1 MSARRDVV
9 LATPV
14 TFVSPRSTYTT
25 NVSTESGVFDTF
37 VDRVDSLDTSAGQV
51 DIP

>member
-14 TFVSPRSTYTT
+14 PFVSPRSTYTT
-25 NVSTESGVFDTF
+25 NVSKESGMFDTF
-37 VDRVDSLDTSAGQV
+37 IDRVDSLDTSAGQV